1 MMGFCM
7 VLVTV
12 LSTLFLSRA
21 ATAST
26 AGFIKSPLSEV
37 KLLGDDVELHCEV
50 IGKPIPEAQWWFER
64 DESVDT
70 FMQLWD
76 GAWQDRIRINA
87 TYRHHATSTLSV
99 FDLTTSDSG
108 TYECR
113 ASNDPDRNDLKKS
126 PRIKWI
132 RSQANII
139 VIGRPEIIAD
149 VEMKNVNEA
158 VLFCNLTNPPSEIK
172 EVLWKKG
179 EEVVFTHK
187 EPPFISVTYT
197 ISKVDYHSAGEY
209 VCLFETTPPV
219 NATISVKAA
228 PHVTAY
234 KASENGNEGEK
245 VVLICKSSSY
255 PSVMWSWYKS
265 GENVEGAIC
274 VA

>member
-1 MMGFCM
+1 MGFCM

-26 AGFIKSPLSEV
+26 G
-37 KLLGDDVELHCEV
+37 
-50 IGKPIPEAQWWFER
+50 
-64 DESVDT
+64 
-70 FMQLWD
+70 
-76 GAWQDRIRINA
+76 
-87 TYRHHATSTLSV
+87 
-99 FDLTTSDSG
+99 
-108 TYECR
+108 
-113 ASNDPDRNDLKKS
+113 
-126 PRIKWI
+126 
-132 RSQANII
+132 
-139 VIGRPEIIAD
+139 PEIIAD

-255 PSVMWSWYKS
+255 PSVIWSWYKS
-265 GENVEGAIC
+265 GENVEINATDDKYKILSVPEKTELHIQNLHIKNDQDSYICEGSNEISAANATIVLRVRSRLAALWPFLGIVAEVIVLVTVIFIYEKRRKPDEVLDDDDAGATPLKSNAATNHKDEN
-274 VA
+274 VRQRNSN